1 MSDEEYTDSEI
12 EELDLHDIQIDKDSC
27 AEILAKIIGEKPM
40 KILIDNNLDN
50 TKEEFEHNLKKI
62 LPEFI
67 PEQVLCLFSN
77 DFNLLYTMY
86 VDGVEQCGFQL

>member
-1 MSDEEYTDSEI
+1 
-12 EELDLHDIQIDKDSC
+12 
-27 AEILAKIIGEKPM
+27 M
-40 KILIDNNLDN
+40 KVLVDNNLDN
-50 TKEEFEHNLKKI
+50 TKEEFEHNLKQI

-77 DFNLLYTMY
+77 DFNLIYTMY